1 MGVNVT
7 MIGGG
12 SSSFVPVLLKLFIRS
27 EVLADATLTLMDVD
41 ESRLGTMESLARTL
55 IEAEDSRLQVRGTL
69 DQRGSLEGA
78 DFVIAA
84 ISVGGMAAWE
94 NDIEIPARYGV
105 VMHVADSVGPGGILR
120 TLRNAPVLES
130 VARDVAE
137 VAPGAWIFNYT
148 NPAPVEA
155 MAMMTVPGVNV
166 VSLCSCTGYPSSREW
181 LGEKAGV
188 DPELIEMPPLVAG
201 LNHCTSICELRL
213 TDGRDG
219 IALARERETQ
229 PVVKFALET
238 YGVLPYCWPHWVE
251 FFPQMQRLE
260 EPYTGRAQGA
270 AMRYG
275 LNVHDMD
282 HERARVSE
290 YERLVREWVSTDVS
304 KISLEDLPPGEED
317 EGIEVIEI
325 IESIVDNRRGVFALN
340 ARNDGAIGNLPDDAI
355 VEVLA
360 EVDGRGVR
368 PLRSGRLPE
377 ALAAHLR
384 RYVSLHRQMV
394 TAALSGSRR
403 DLLHAFL
410 LDPMT
415 QAHLDL
421 DQTQGLVDEMLA
433 ANRGHLPR
441 FAASA

>member
-1 MGVNVT
+1 MSVKVT

-12 SSSFVPVLLKLFIRS
+12 SSSFVPALLKLFLRS
-27 EVLADATLTLMDVD
+27 DVLADATLTLMDVD
-41 ESRLGTMESLARTL
+41 EGRLQTMESLARTL
-55 IEAEDSRLQVRGTL
+55 IGVEGSRLQVRGTL

-84 ISVGGMAAWE
+84 ISVGGMDAWE
-94 NDIEIPARYGV
+94 NDIEIPARYGIA
-105 VMHVADSVGPGGILR
+105 MHVADSVGPGGIFR

-137 VAPGAWIFNYT
+137 VASGAWIFNYT

-155 MAMMTVPGVNV
+155 MAMMTVPGANV
-166 VSLCSCTGYPSSREW
+166 ISLCSCTGYPSSREW
-181 LGEKAGV
+181 LAYRAGV
-188 DPELIEMPPLVAG
+188 DPELIDMPALVAG
-201 LNHCTSICELRL
+201 INHCTSVTELRL
-213 TDGRDG
+213 RDGRDG
-219 IALARERETQ
+219 LELAHARAEE
-229 PVVKFALET
+229 PVVKFVLDT

-251 FFPQMQRLE
+251 FFPQMQQLE
-260 EPYTGRAQGA
+260 KAYSGRAQGA

-290 YERLVREWVSTDVS
+290 YERLVGEWSRTNTGE
-304 KISLEDLPPGEED
+304 ISLDDLPPGEED

-325 IESIVDNRRGVFALN
+325 IESIVDDRSEVHVVN
-340 ARNDGAIGNLPDDAI
+340 ARNEGAVDNLPDDAV
-355 VEVLA
+355 VEVCA
-360 EVDGRGVR
+360 EVNGHGVH
-368 PLRSGRLPE
+368 PLRTGPLPE

-384 RYVSLHRQMV
+384 QYVSLQKQMV
-394 TAALSGSRR
+394 TAALSGSRL

-415 QAHLDL
+415 QSRLDL
-421 DQTQGLVDEMLA
+421 EQTQALVDEMLA
-433 ANRGHLPR
+433 ANLEHLPR
-441 FAASA
+441 FAAVP